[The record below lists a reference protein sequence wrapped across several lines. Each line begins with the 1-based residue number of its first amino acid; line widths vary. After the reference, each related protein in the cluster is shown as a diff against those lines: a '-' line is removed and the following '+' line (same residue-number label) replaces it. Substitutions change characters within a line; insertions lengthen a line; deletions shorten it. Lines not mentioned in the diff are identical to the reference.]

1 MSDPFRI
8 LSALLFGLA
17 VLLLMLAG
25 CRSNNPPTPPAPTPV
40 VTAESEG
47 WGYGES
53 REGKTAGIDY
63 GCVLYWKWD
72 GAVAL
77 AVWVDH
83 DARTKG
89 QAEVAN
95 GKGDLQGSL
104 LTREGE
110 PMVEIRCATN
120 DGKAGRL
127 TVGGQE
133 LDLSDGW
140 LILVSADKGKVRV
153 KQLARP
159 PLQGA
164 KGTGAAILVSRGMKV
179 LQAAPAAY
187 PYRSGKTSF

>member
-1 MSDPFRI
+1 MSDPFRR
-8 LSALLFGLA
+8 LFALQFGLA
-17 VLLLMLAG
+17 VLLLMLSG
-25 CRSNNPPTPPAPTPV
+25 CGSNSPPTPPVPTPV
-40 VTAESEG
+40 VTTESEG

-53 REGKTAGIDY
+53 REGKTAGIGY

-83 DARTKG
+83 DAQTKG
-89 QAEVAN
+89 RAEVAN

-110 PMVEIRCATN
+110 PMVEIRCATT

-133 LDLSDGW
+133 LDLSGGW
-140 LILVSADKGKVRV
+140 LVLVAADKGKVRV

-159 PLQGA
+159 PLQDARGKALSFQAIKGEPEIASFFAPKA
-164 KGTGAAILVSRGMKV
+164 K
-179 LQAAPAAY
+179 
-187 PYRSGKTSF
+187 

>member
-133 LDLSDGW
+133 LDLSGGW

-164 KGTGAAILVSRGMKV
+164 KGKAVSFQAMKGEPEIAAFF
-179 LQAAPAAY
+179 APN
-187 PYRSGKTSF
+187 PK